1 MVVAPTSVASAL
13 TGKVA
18 GLQKHSKQW
27 CKSKQPNYPSWC
39 KVCEWKQQCINRN

>member
-18 GLQKHSKQW
+18 GLQ
-27 CKSKQPNYPSWC
+27 
-39 KVCEWKQQCINRN
+39 INIQNNGVIQAKISFVV